1 MGNQNKQNT
10 INLDVYESLEN
21 FVHKNKKHNI
31 KFIKLNVTKGHPNS
45 TVEFL
50 RYFIV

>member
-1 MGNQNKQNT
+1 MSRQNKQNT

-21 FVHKNKKHNI
+21 FAQKDKKHNI